1 MSLRFLQVVSVSLLC
16 LAASLSAAVYRDVTE
31 ESLVKARDAAVE
43 KASKEFNFAIR
54 AIARKRLQKSSRPY
68 STIRL
73 EVSGDGAVVFE
84 RERADA
90 ITARIGGEAVAW
102 LENQVSFT
110 RREADSALVQTFRAE
125 DGVRTFV
132 YRMEPGEKGF
142 FLDVKLESPK
152 LDAPLEYTLH
162 YAVQE

>member
-1 MSLRFLQVVSVSLLC
+1 MSGRFVQVVFALFLC
-16 LAASLSAAVYRDVTE
+16 LSVSLSAAVYRDVTE
-31 ESLVKARDAAVE
+31 ESLVKTRDAAVE

-54 AIARKRLQKSSRPY
+54 GIARKRLQKSSRPY
-68 STIRL
+68 RTIRL
-73 EVSGDGAVVFE
+73 EVSEDGTVVFE
-84 RERADA
+84 REGTDA
-90 ITARIGGEAVAW
+90 ITAKIGGEAVSW

-110 RREADSALVQTFRAE
+110 RREGDSALVQTFRAE

-132 YRMEPGEKGF
+132 YRMEPEEKGF

-162 YAVQE
+162 YSL

>member
-1 MSLRFLQVVSVSLLC
+1 MSLRFVQVVFVSLLC
-16 LAASLSAAVYRDVTE
+16 LAVSLSAAVYRDVTE
-31 ESLVKARDAAVE
+31 EPLVKARNAAVE

-73 EVSGDGAVVFE
+73 EVSGDGTVVFE
-84 RERADA
+84 REGSDA
-90 ITARIGGEAVAW
+90 ITAKVGGEAVPW

-132 YRMEPGEKGF
+132 YRMDPDGKGF
-142 FLDVKLESPK
+142 LLDVKLESPK

-162 YAVQE
+162 YATQE